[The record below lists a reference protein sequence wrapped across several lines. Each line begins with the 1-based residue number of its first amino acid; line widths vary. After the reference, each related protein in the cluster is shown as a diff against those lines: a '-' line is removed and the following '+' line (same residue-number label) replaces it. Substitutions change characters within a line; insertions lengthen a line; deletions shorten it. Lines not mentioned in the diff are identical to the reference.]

1 MADVETWRKQANQ
14 RGRGAMQESKWFPAR
29 RTVQAG
35 DAEQAAVQN
44 YFTMADI

>member
-1 MADVETWRKQANQ
+1 
-14 RGRGAMQESKWFPAR
+14 MQESKWFPAR

-44 YFTMADI
+44 YFTMADICSLVSMLMAATQRA